1 MAYIYSITNNVNGK
15 QYIGKTSKDNPYDRW
30 KEHINNS
37 NALENTVAYSSLHT
51 MPIIR
56 ALRKYGSSNFKFR
69 VIEECNDDKI
79 DEREKHYIEKYNT
92 CDGIGYNCTY
102 GGEGV
107 SKPSKYWSKH
117 PNSRAVSCYT
127 LDGVYICDYA
137 TVGIAALET
146 LGHKPTSGE
155 RTCIRQCCKGI
166 VFQSHNYRWTW
177 KGEPLK
183 EWKEK
188 QVRLRYAVYG
198 YNLKG
203 EYKEWKSQA
212 ECAEF
217 IEGDR
222 KNNNSVHQSL
232 KSPRKNKLQCK
243 GWYIFFK
250 KGKIIPFDKITFA
263 TRFPGIEV
271 CKKAGKISAIKK
283 KRPVKGVSILTGE
296 TITFNSISEAS
307 FHIKGE
313 GNYTATAS
321 ICLNIKNR
329 KNGQYW
335 KYAFDHKWDY
345 C

>member
-166 VFQSHNYRWTW
+166 VFQSHNYRWT
-177 KGEPLK
+177 
-183 EWKEK
+183 
-188 QVRLRYAVYG
+188 
-198 YNLKG
+198 
-203 EYKEWKSQA
+203 
-212 ECAEF
+212 
-217 IEGDR
+217 
-222 KNNNSVHQSL
+222 
-232 KSPRKNKLQCK
+232 
-243 GWYIFFK
+243 
-250 KGKIIPFDKITFA
+250 
-263 TRFPGIEV
+263 
-271 CKKAGKISAIKK
+271 
-283 KRPVKGVSILTGE
+283 
-296 TITFNSISEAS
+296 
-307 FHIKGE
+307 
-313 GNYTATAS
+313 
-321 ICLNIKNR
+321 
-329 KNGQYW
+329 
-335 KYAFDHKWDY
+335 
-345 C
+345 